1 MSPLGGAALAA
12 VVTPNPDHPSTWSGF
27 LGFVAL
33 VIGCALA
40 LIGVYAAVSTYRGL
54 DPARRRGQALPVTL
68 TCFFFVAIGLAV
80 AALGVWIL

>member
-27 LGFVAL
+27 FGFVAL

-40 LIGVYAAVSTYRGL
+40 LIGVYAAISTYRGL

-68 TCFFFVAIGLAV
+68 TGLFFVVIGLAV
-80 AALGVWIL
+80 AAVGVWIL